1 MPGPPGVLRRLSL
14 LFFYGYVLAVVAAG
28 AWGMLGAR
36 LDFPILMHQ
45 QVGHLDPNGAR
56 NVLSQYRFLR
66 ALELGFGI
74 FALRFRRQIYTERTL
89 NRLFL
94 ITMALGIAGRVAG
107 LVIDGVPSPLMVSF
121 LVFEA
126 VGIVLIVADTRSVT
140 RS

>member
-1 MPGPPGVLRRLSL
+1 VLLRRLSL

-28 AWGMLGAR
+28 AWGMFGAR

-66 ALELGFGI
+66 GLELGFGI
-74 FALRFRRQIYTERTL
+74 LALRFRREIYTQRTL

-94 ITMALGIAGRVAG
+94 TIMALGIAGRVAG
-107 LVIDGVPSPLMVSF
+107 LAIDGVPSPVMVGF

-140 RS
+140 TS